1 MNRNTRRPR
10 KGEQDDAAEIGLDFG
25 LGGIFKGL
33 GNFIQLLGE
42 MAEEGREEITRT
54 GEIKGPGRTRAMYGF
69 TVKLGTGGAPQ
80 MERFGTIR
88 APKAGPV
95 TAGAGAHAAP
105 LVEEVRE
112 PVVDVF
118 DEGETVVVI
127 AEMPG
132 VEESDVQFQIKQ
144 DILILSARH
153 QERTYSKEVLLP
165 CPVLA
170 DTAKA
175 AYRNGIWE
183 VRVAKAATSGEAERE

>member
-1 MNRNTRRPR
+1 MSKNTRKPR
-10 KGEQDDAAEIGLDFG
+10 KSEQGDAGEIELDFG

-33 GNFIQLLGE
+33 GNLIHLLGE

-80 MERFGTIR
+80 VERFGTIR

-153 QERTYSKEVLLP
+153 EERRYSKEVLLP
-165 CPVLA
+165 CAVVA
-170 DTAKA
+170 DTARA

-183 VRVAKAATSGEAERE
+183 LRAAKAATSGEAERE